1 MKVDTSDTADAL
13 PPVDV
18 LMKMYFKRPYLNP
31 RSARRSGGC
40 GAGRVGEGERGR
52 GRTVAICVVLL
63 RAEIRRN
70 ETLRNLSRG
79 NP

>member
-13 PPVDV
+13 PPVGV

-31 RSARRSGGC
+31 RSARRRRPSGGC
-40 GAGRVGEGERGR
+40 KGSRGR